1 MKARFNI
8 DPRVRKNSSNVT
20 TAASLLNPVEEQ
32 NGIIISQD
40 SCSVAD

>member
-8 DPRVRKNSSNVT
+8 DPRVRKYSNNVA
-20 TAASLLNPVEEQ
+20 AASLLNPIEEQ
-32 NGIIISQD
+32 NGMISQD